1 MEKMNEILKKIDEK
15 LEAGD
20 YDQVKQLLEKLCNEG
35 TVENVSYYWARLYNL
50 TGNYE
55 KTIEYLSALSGLD
68 IKSKY
73 ELAVAYDQLDNVME
87 AEKCYLEI
95 LEENQ
100 DVQHQYSILCILG
113 AFYRSHQ
120 MYLKMELIGK
130 KLIEKRKDIY
140 YGYHVCFRSY
150 IERKRYNV
158 AKAYL
163 DVLDDNL
170 KESMHYHMDY
180 ITYLEIEEKYQE
192 IIAYLQDIEKRN
204 YNKEFIYRYKIQI
217 YLYLEEYDKAE
228 VCLKQLVLESGKPDA
243 IVSIAIL
250 MVSKGHYER
259 AMALIRLALE
269 EIKEDSKLFVYYA
282 KLVEAV
288 SVIMSNTMPEDER
301 SEKYHK
307 VMSEFNEIAG
317 SLRVE
322 NKEINDLIDELYTK
336 KVRK

>member
-1 MEKMNEILKKIDEK
+1 MH
-15 LEAGD
+15 
-20 YDQVKQLLEKLCNEG
+20 C
-35 TVENVSYYWARLYNL
+35 RL
-50 TGNYE
+50 
-55 KTIEYLSALSGLD
+55 
-68 IKSKY
+68 
-73 ELAVAYDQLDNVME
+73 
-87 AEKCYLEI
+87 
-95 LEENQ
+95 
-100 DVQHQYSILCILG
+100 
-113 AFYRSHQ
+113 
-120 MYLKMELIGK
+120 

-228 VCLKQLVLESGKPDA
+228 VCLKQLVLESGEPDA